1 MSDLKLLL
9 RQSNGLH
16 WADVSIDGGKTV
28 FASDTGSDSADHA
41 IAQGRFQIAHAIGVE
56 AMYRAAFKAWFFAM
70 PILFFGLFLLTQNAT
85 TNIMGILFASIM
97 SGGMVGWGAA
107 AISYSRARTRAMG
120 EIDMVAATP
129 VA

>member
-1 MSDLKLLL
+1 MSDLKLFL

-28 FASDTGSDSADHA
+28 FSSDTGFESADHA

-56 AMYRAAFKAWFFAM
+56 EMYRAAFKAWFFAI
-70 PILFFGLFLLTQNAT
+70 PILFFGLLFLKQHAT
-85 TNIMGILFASIM
+85 TNIMGILFASMM

-107 AISYSRARTRAMG
+107 AISYFRARTRVMG

-129 VA
+129 FA